1 MTYKPLRICAIVV
14 GMTEE
19 ADQSTKCPHCGGDM
33 DQGFLGSESFIS
45 GMKWFKEKTVLALGG
60 EKIKEPGM
68 SGMVYLDGF
77 ICRNCQTMVV
87 TY

>member
-1 MTYKPLRICAIVV
+1 MAEDAPEIP
-14 GMTEE
+14 
-19 ADQSTKCPHCGGDM
+19 KCPHCDGEMEPGY
-33 DQGFLGSESFIS
+33 LGSESFIS

-77 ICRNCQTMVV
+77 ICRKCSTMVV